1 MSPAPR
7 FSVVCPTYNRSGAL
21 VPTLDSVRVQSF
33 PDWELLVV
41 SDGSTDD
48 TDDVVRAAAAD
59 DPRIRLVRAPRHGH
73 PSGPRMIG
81 LAGARGEF
89 AAYLDHDD
97 TWRADHLRVLLTA
110 FEAGADL
117 VATGCERRDA
127 AGAVTSRSDLLE
139 VVWHPEIQLLG
150 PVFEPSRVAHRRPL
164 AEEAGGWR
172 AGDGLED
179 WDLWLRMADR
189 GLRFTTVHEHTA
201 FLLDDSGTRRHRTV
215 RRHRLPLAVHD
226 DPRRARE
233 TLLRLRSGAY
243 DEEFRR
249 AYVADTVDWYA
260 RMERT
265 PDFVRPTGHRGD
277 LGPEIEA
284 RARRAGELWPDL
296 VVVPDR
302 GRFLLAQ
309 LLWCPTAEHAR
320 RVTELSARVQTRQ
333 LALLAEIAE
342 STAREPE
349 PVTG

>member
-1 MSPAPR
+1 MSRAPR
-7 FSVVCPTYNRSGAL
+7 FSVICPTYNRSRAL
-21 VPTLDSVRVQSF
+21 VATLDSVRAQSF

-48 TDDVVRAAAAD
+48 TDAWVRAAAAE
-59 DPRIRLVRAPRHGH
+59 DPRVRLVRAPRHGH

-81 LAGARGEF
+81 LGEARGEF

-110 FEAGADL
+110 FETGADL
-117 VATGCERRDA
+117 VATGCERRNA
-127 AGAVTSRSDLLE
+127 AGERTSRSDLLE

-150 PVFEPSRVAHRRPL
+150 PMFEPSRVAHRRPL

-189 GLRFTTVHEHTA
+189 GLRFTTVYERTA

-215 RRHRLPLAVHD
+215 RRHRMPLAVHD
-226 DPRRARE
+226 DARRAHAA
-233 TLLRLRSGAY
+233 LLRLRGGAH

-249 AYVADTVDWYA
+249 AYVADTVEWYA
-260 RMERT
+260 RMAQT
-265 PDFVRPTGHRGD
+265 PEFALPLDRRDD
-277 LGPEIEA
+277 LRREIEL

-320 RVTELSARVQTRQ
+320 RVAELSARVQPRQ
-333 LALLAEIAE
+333 LALVAETA
-342 STAREPE
+342 AREPE
-349 PVTG
+349 RVHG